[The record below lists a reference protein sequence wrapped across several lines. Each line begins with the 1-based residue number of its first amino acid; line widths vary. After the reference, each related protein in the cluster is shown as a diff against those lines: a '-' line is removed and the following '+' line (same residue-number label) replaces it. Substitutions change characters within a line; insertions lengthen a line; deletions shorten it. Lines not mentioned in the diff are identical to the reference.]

1 MKRQMSKGFTL
12 IELMI
17 VVAIIGILAAIA
29 VPNFMKF
36 QARAR
41 QSEAKVNLKAWGT
54 GAKSYFAEYN
64 TWGCGACGWKPD
76 AGNRYSYNV
85 NGGALPGSKVDT
97 DTTATTGV
105 KASGTC
111 TAAGSTAGSPT
122 VAPTGNASGNIDS
135 DVTCDTWTYDP
146 NANYMQNLIN
156 DVDL

>member
-1 MKRQMSKGFTL
+1 MKRRLSKGFTL

-41 QSEAKVNLKAWGT
+41 QSEAKTNLNAWGT

-64 TWGCGACGWKPD
+64 TWDCGTCGWQVD

-85 NGGALPGSKVDT
+85 NSTAVAADAAV
-97 DTTATTGV
+97 TTAG
-105 KASGTC
+105 AC
-111 TAAGSTAGSPT
+111 TAAASTKGT
-122 VAPTGNASGNIDS
+122 VTVQPTGTASGNIDS
-135 DVTCDTWTYDP
+135 DATCDQWLYTVST
-146 NANYMQNLIN
+146 NVLSNSTN
-156 DVDL
+156 DVDVP